1 MEYEGSLWVAT
12 SLGGALRLDMPGQ
25 GVTMMTGQQYM
36 GRQGLSN
43 DAFGFY
49 PDSRGN
55 LYCIT
60 DMGIKKYDHASDRF
74 IPFSPGRTSNTSLQ
88 QPSLKTRTVTCGSA
102 PSTAG
107 STGRTGRAVR

>member
-1 MEYEGSLWVAT
+1 MAT
-12 SLGGALRLDMPGQ
+12 TLGGALRLDNPEPG
-25 GVTMMTGQQYM
+25 VMTMTGQQYA

-49 PDSRGN
+49 GDRSGS

-74 IPFSPGRTSNTSLQ
+74 NPYIPEGL
-88 QPSLKTRTVTCGSA
+88 TRYFQITTMFEDSREPV
-102 PSTAG
+102 
-107 STGRTGRAVR
+107 VRDI